1 MDDTQE
7 GPQHGAQPKACDEGG
22 RGEQCEHEVGR
33 PDDCGEYE
41 SVEGERRNFVH
52 APQDAPQE
60 ILGSPFQSV
69 QGWALVALP
78 PSAVGGGGSVE
89 PFALE
94 CFRPFWRHCGVW
106 VCGWGVC
113 GGLQVP
119 AVGEPGV
126 VAPR

>member
-7 GPQHGAQPKACDEGG
+7 GPQHGAQPKACDEGE

-52 APQDAPQE
+52 APQGAPQE

-69 QGWALVALP
+69 LRGGPWWLFPLLQ
-78 PSAVGGGGSVE
+78 SAG
-89 PFALE
+89 
-94 CFRPFWRHCGVW
+94 
-106 VCGWGVC
+106 
-113 GGLQVP
+113 
-119 AVGEPGV
+119 PGV
-126 VAPR
+126 AVRWNRSL